1 MSAAWIVAVAEAAA
15 ILTLFVLWRV
25 SAVRRRSLQRRVE
38 ALEQGRR
45 RRRSVLSPEGAV
57 KAVWE
62 TASLVRDK
70 GVGGALRS
78 SVSEI
83 ANWAQVER
91 PDLVRL
97 AGDDGCVAIV
107 FSDIEGSTEL
117 NDQLGDA
124 SFVRVLA
131 QHNAVVTKQVQRHH
145 GHVIKTQGDG
155 FMIAFGE
162 AAEAVRCAVD
172 IERALARRRARPTIL
187 VRIGIHY
194 GSAVHRDNDIFG
206 RNVALAARVAG
217 LAEGGEIL
225 VSGDVIDQ
233 IADDDELDL
242 MLTDPRLVQ
251 LRGLSG
257 EQSVASIAWAG
268 GTSI

>member
-1 MSAAWIVAVAEAAA
+1 MSAGWIVAVVEAAT
-15 ILTLFVLWRV
+15 ILTLVILL
-25 SAVRRRSLQRRVE
+25 AVGAGRRRALRARVRE
-38 ALEQGRR
+38 LERGRR

-78 SVSEI
+78 SISEI

-97 AGDDGCVAIV
+97 AGVDGCVAIV
-107 FSDIEGSTEL
+107 FSDIEDSTSL
-117 NDQLGDA
+117 NDRIGDRA
-124 SFVRVLA
+124 FVRMLS
-131 QHNAVVTKQVQRHH
+131 QHNAIVTKQVGRHH
-145 GHVIKTQGDG
+145 GQVIKTQGDG

-162 AAEAVRCAVD
+162 AAQATRCAIE
-172 IERALARRRARPTIL
+172 IERALLKRRASPPIV

-225 VSGDVIDQ
+225 VSGSVVDQ
-233 IADDDELDL
+233 LAEIEELDL
-242 MLTDPRLVQ
+242 MLTDPRTVQ
-251 LRGLSG
+251 LRGLAG
-257 EQSVASIAWAG
+257 DHLVATIDWV
-268 GTSI
+268 

>member
-1 MSAAWIVAVAEAAA
+1 MTTGWIVAAVEAAA
-15 ILTLFVLWRV
+15 ILSLLVLWQIA
-25 SAVRRRSLQRRVE
+25 SARRRSLARRVR

-62 TASLVRDK
+62 TATLVRDK

-78 SVSEI
+78 SISEI

-97 AGDDGCVAIV
+97 AGDDGCVAIM
-107 FSDIEGSTEL
+107 FSDIEGSTSL
-117 NDQLGDA
+117 NDRLGDHT
-124 SFVRVLA
+124 FVKVLA
-131 QHNAVVTKQVQRHH
+131 QHNAVVDKQVRRHH

-155 FMIAFGE
+155 YMIAF
-162 AAEAVRCAVD
+162 ADAPSAVRCAIEV
-172 IERALARRRARPTIL
+172 ERALSRRRAAPPL
-187 VRIGIHY
+187 AVRIGIHY

-217 LAEGGEIL
+217 LAHGGEIL
-225 VSGDVIDQ
+225 VSGAVVDQLVDVE
-233 IADDDELDL
+233 ELDL
-242 MLTDPRLVQ
+242 LLTDLRTVS
-251 LRGLSG
+251 LRGLAG
-257 EQSVASIAWAG
+257 DHVVAVVDWDG
-268 GTSI
+268 

>member
-1 MSAAWIVAVAEAAA
+1 MAAAEAVA
-15 ILTLFVLWRV
+15 ILLLFVVWQV
-25 SAVRRRSLQRRVE
+25 SAGRRRSLQRRVE
-38 ALEQGRR
+38 ELERGRR

-70 GVGGALRS
+70 GVSGAFRS
-78 SVSEI
+78 SISEI

-97 AGDDGCVAIV
+97 AGDDGSVAIL
-107 FSDIEGSTEL
+107 FSDIEGSTSL
-117 NDQLGDA
+117 NDRLGDKG
-124 SFVRVLA
+124 FVRVLA
-131 QHNAVVTKQVQRHH
+131 QHNAVVTKEVGRHH

-162 AAEAVRCAVD
+162 AAQAVRCAVE
-172 IERALARRRARPTIL
+172 IERALARRRSKPPIL

-194 GSAVHRDNDIFG
+194 GSTVHRDNDIFG

-225 VSGDVIDQ
+225 VSGDVVEQ
-233 IADDDELDL
+233 IAQDDELDL
-242 MLTDPRLVQ
+242 LLTNPRLVQ
-251 LRGLSG
+251 LRGLAG
-257 EQSVASIAWAG
+257 EQAVASVDWAV
-268 GTSI
+268 

>member
-1 MSAAWIVAVAEAAA
+1 MATAEAAA
-15 ILTLFVLWRV
+15 ILVLFIVWQV
-25 SAVRRRSLQRRVE
+25 SASRRRSLKRRVNE
-38 ALEQGRR
+38 LERGRR

-70 GVGGALRS
+70 GVSGAFRS
-78 SVSEI
+78 SISEI

-91 PDLVRL
+91 PDLIRL
-97 AGDDGCVAIV
+97 AGDDGCVAIL
-107 FSDIEGSTEL
+107 FSDIEGSTSL
-117 NDQLGDA
+117 NDRIGDK
-124 SFVRVLA
+124 SFMRVLA
-131 QHNAVVTKQVQRHH
+131 QHNAVVTKEVGRHQ

-162 AAEAVRCAVD
+162 AAQAVRCAVE
-172 IERALARRRARPTIL
+172 IERALGRRRSTTQIL
-187 VRIGIHY
+187 VRIGVHY

-225 VSGDVIDQ
+225 VSGDVIEQ
-233 IADDDELDL
+233 IAHDEELDL

-251 LRGLSG
+251 LRGLAG
-257 EQSVASIAWAG
+257 EQAVASVDWAV
-268 GTSI
+268 